1 MPKLKSHS
9 GAKKR
14 FTKTASGK
22 IKRGKVGTR
31 HLKLGKSNSRI
42 RRLNEN
48 AYIDAGNERRLNR
61 ILPYNNL

>member
-14 FTKTASGK
+14 FSKTAKGK

-31 HLKLGKSNSRI
+31 HLKLGKKNSRL
-42 RRLNEN
+42 RRLNES
-48 AYIDAGNERRLNR
+48 AYIDAGNERRINR
-61 ILPYNNL
+61 ILPY

>member
-14 FTKTASGK
+14 FTKTATGK

-31 HLKLGKSNSRI
+31 HLKLGKGNSQL
-42 RRLNEN
+42 RRLNQN
-48 AYIDAGNERRLNR
+48 AYIDAGSERRLNR
-61 ILPYNNL
+61 ILPYST